1 MKSQGGGSMK
11 KEFFPFLASRFPLLF
26 PSIVK
31 IMLKMTKKGI
41 PRVRV
46 HNPFSIFAVAKY
58 AKTIN

>member
-1 MKSQGGGSMK
+1 MK
-11 KEFFPFLASRFPLLF
+11 KELF
-26 PSIVK
+26 PSLPSRFSFLHPPIVK

>member
-1 MKSQGGGSMK
+1 MK